1 MYKMFIIIVIFDNT
15 PLNFFKYL
23 LKSNLCNAG
32 HLSQFF
38 DNKNFASLRL
48 CV

>member
-1 MYKMFIIIVIFDNT
+1 MSFHRALLFYNT
-15 PLNFFKYL
+15 PLNFSKCL
-23 LKSNLCNAG
+23 LKNNLCNAG